1 MWPTYHLIIVPAIA
15 ASSVPRSQS
24 WERRGKKKSQGSR
37 FMGKLLRGPHS
48 GGHTRALLSWRGP
61 RWLLVAPA
69 YLVLRAKN
77 STFSFVLGFTTIP
90 GSGLSSS
97 PKTTLHLS
105 SWHVHSGIP
114 TCYCQAWFSMCLPPA
129 KYLPTCLAI
138 WDRWHSHTL
147 PPREYFYY
155 QRWNFHPQRPSH
167 AVHRDVFTLLLSGLP
182 WIQAACPPTHPF
194 LAFPQSRGGREG
206 REEPQPRG

>member
-1 MWPTYHLIIVPAIA
+1 MAHLSPDYSTCYCSLVSPKESVLGEKREEEKPRFKVYGETPGW
-15 ASSVPRSQS
+15 SSQWRAH
-24 WERRGKKKSQGSR
+24 QG
-37 FMGKLLRGPHS
+37 
-48 GGHTRALLSWRGP
+48 LLSWRGP
-61 RWLLVAPA
+61 PWLLVAPA
-69 YLVLRAKN
+69 YLVLRTKN

-90 GSGLSSS
+90 RSGLSSS
-97 PKTTLHLS
+97 PKTSLHLS